1 MLITFVLLKCFTNIC
16 FVMLSV
22 WRFTS
27 YLWFCRMLLRY
38 LNLSEISYGE
48 LDYQSTKTINYKLR
62 SLEILAQNRVIS
74 FVHLG
79 CVYSSKCCN
88 ASEHVTHVCAC
99 ALTLLRLLGYE
110 RYTSATRQHALCNVI
125 MILLLKE
132 KGVNTWIHF
141 LRLNLFA

>member
-1 MLITFVLLKCFTNIC
+1 MFCYAVCLEIYVLPLILPHGRLILPHVAALFKSLRNLVWRTG
-16 FVMLSV
+16 LSV
-22 WRFTS
+22 
-27 YLWFCRMLLRY
+27 Y
-38 LNLSEISYGE
+38 EG
-48 LDYQSTKTINYKLR
+48 YKLR